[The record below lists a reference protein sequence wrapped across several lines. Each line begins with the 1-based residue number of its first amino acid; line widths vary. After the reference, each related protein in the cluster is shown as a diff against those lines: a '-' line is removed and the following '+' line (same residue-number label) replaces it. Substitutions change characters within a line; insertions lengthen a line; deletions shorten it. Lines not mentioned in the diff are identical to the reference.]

1 MPEGRDW
8 GGFYLAAALCSEDWQ
23 RWKRISLR
31 DLVNMYLPDM
41 VYVAGVGR
49 AEGVGRSAFY
59 GSTMV
64 FEETRTNVREIY
76 TSISF
81 HVALCEYL

>member
-1 MPEGRDW
+1 
-8 GGFYLAAALCSEDWQ
+8 
-23 RWKRISLR
+23 
-31 DLVNMYLPDM
+31 MYLPDM